1 MEKKIQADLV
11 AAMKEKDA
19 VKLASVRAIK
29 TAVTMAKTA
38 PGAPQEFTDKDII
51 AIIQKLVK
59 QRKDAAEQ
67 YVAAG
72 RQDLADNELAEIK
85 AMETYLPKALSEEEM
100 RDIVTEL
107 LARSDVKYDMG
118 MVMKHFKE
126 NHSGQYDGKTLSGIV
141 KGMLNK

>member
-11 AAMKEKDA
+11 AAMKEKDV
-19 VKLASVRAIK
+19 VKLVSVRAIK

-100 RDIVTEL
+100 RNIVTEL
-107 LARSDVKYDMG
+107 LVRSDVRYDMG
-118 MVMKHFKE
+118 MIMKHFKE
-126 NHSGQYDGKTLSGIV
+126 NYSGQYDGKTLSGIV

>member
-1 MEKKIQADLV
+1 MEKKIQTDLV
-11 AAMKEKDA
+11 AAMKEKDT

-51 AIIQKLVK
+51 VIIQKLVK

-100 RDIVTEL
+100 RDIVVRL
-107 LARSDVKYDMG
+107 LVRSDVRYDMG
-118 MVMKHFKE
+118 MIMKHFKE
-126 NHSGQYDGKTLSGIV
+126 NYSGQYDGKTLSGIV
-141 KGMLNK
+141 KEMLNK